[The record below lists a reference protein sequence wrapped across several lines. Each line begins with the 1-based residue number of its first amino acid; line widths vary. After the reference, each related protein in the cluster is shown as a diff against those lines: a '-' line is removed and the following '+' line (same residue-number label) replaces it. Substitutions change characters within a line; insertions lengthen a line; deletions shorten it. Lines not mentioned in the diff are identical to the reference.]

1 MCRVRPEDAGD
12 TGQSRRAFGHRAA
25 RVAKAAP
32 DGHTI
37 LVGPMSTI
45 LMGIFILGEPMTPW
59 ILGGTA
65 LVLAGVALLARW
77 R

>member
-1 MCRVRPEDAGD
+1 MCWIQSTDHGACSETRAGQGAAGLGATLAAQ
-12 TGQSRRAFGHRAA
+12 TG
-25 RVAKAAP
+25 
-32 DGHTI
+32 

>member
-1 MCRVRPEDAGD
+1 MVLAPCLAAG
-12 TGQSRRAFGHRAA
+12 
-25 RVAKAAP
+25 AP
-32 DGHTI
+32 SI
-37 LVGPMSTI
+37 K
-45 LMGIFILGEPMTPW
+45 FILGEPMTPW